1 VFGFGRPPRL
11 AANAR
16 QIRIDIDP
24 TEIANGTADLGIAGD
39 AATVLRQLST
49 TVGPGLKV
57 SYAEWRATLSAIEVE
72 RQPKQEAKLAN
83 DQVPI
88 HPLRL
93 CKEIRDFMDRD
104 AILVVDGQEI
114 LNYGRQSLPSF
125 VPGHRL
131 NSGPLG
137 TMGVGVPFGV
147 GAKAAKPDK
156 QVIVLEGDGAF
167 GLNGMELDTAI
178 RHKLPILVVIS
189 LNGGWTADPDGKKVG
204 RNLGYTHYERMA
216 EALGCHGEFVEDP
229 AEIRPALQRAS
240 EAVARGQTALV
251 NVVTDWRARAEAAGF
266 TRFST

>member
-1 VFGFGRPPRL
+1 
-11 AANAR
+11 
-16 QIRIDIDP
+16 
-24 TEIANGTADLGIAGD
+24 
-39 AATVLRQLST
+39 
-49 TVGPGLKV
+49 
-57 SYAEWRATLSAIEVE
+57 
-72 RQPKQEAKLAN
+72 
-83 DQVPI
+83 
-88 HPLRL
+88 
-93 CKEIRDFMDRD
+93 
-104 AILVVDGQEI
+104 
-114 LNYGRQSLPSF
+114 
-125 VPGHRL
+125 
-131 NSGPLG
+131 
-137 TMGVGVPFGV
+137 MGVGVPFGV

-204 RNLGYTHYERMA
+204 RHLGYTHYERMA